1 MGDFTLISF
10 MIEDTKECMAKLL
23 KDTIFDEF
31 LCTSFEMVGL
41 YKVNID
47 GQIRMDYLSSDE
59 KEILGERKYIKWE
72 DLKSNVFEMI
82 KGHKTPTSLKIVFGL
97 KDGAKDALLNKI
109 NFTELNAINNFIF
122 SFVFENKRI
131 KIITGTNYASFT
143 LDKQAEQY
151 FDDNMLKFFKKHD
164 IATMLT
170 ID

>member
-1 MGDFTLISF
+1 
-10 MIEDTKECMAKLL
+10 MAKLL

-47 GQIRMDYLSSDE
+47 GQIRMEYLSSDE
-59 KEILGERKYIKWE
+59 KEILGDRKYIKWE
-72 DLKSNVFEMI
+72 AIKPNVFDMI
-82 KGHKTPTSLKIVFGL
+82 KGQKTPTSLKIVFGL

-109 NFTELNAINNFIF
+109 NFTETKAINNFSF
-122 SFVFENKRI
+122 SFIYENKRI
-131 KIITGTNYASFT
+131 KIITGTNYAGFT

-151 FDDNMLKFFKKHD
+151 FDDNMLKFFKKHG

>member
-1 MGDFTLISF
+1 

-31 LCTSFEMVGL
+31 LCTSFEMIGL

-47 GQIRMDYLSSDE
+47 GQIRMEYLSTDG
-59 KEILGERKYIKWE
+59 KEILGDRKYIKWI
-72 DLKSNVFEMI
+72 DLKTNILEMI

-97 KDGAKDALLNKI
+97 KNGAKDALLNKI
-109 NFTELNAINNFIF
+109 NFTEINAINNFSF
-122 SFVFENKRI
+122 SLVFENKRI

-151 FDDNMLKFFKKHD
+151 FDDNMLRFFKKHD

>member
-1 MGDFTLISF
+1 

-31 LCTSFEMVGL
+31 LCTSFEMVAL

-47 GQIRMDYLSSDE
+47 GQLRPEYLSSDE
-59 KEILGERKYIKWE
+59 KEIIGQRKYIKWA
-72 DLKSNVFEMI
+72 DLKVNVFEMI

-109 NFTELNAINNFIF
+109 NFTETKAINNFTF
-122 SFVFENKRI
+122 SFFFENKRI
-131 KIITGTNYASFT
+131 KIITGTNYATFT

-151 FDDNMLKFFKKHD
+151 FDDNMLKFFKKHG